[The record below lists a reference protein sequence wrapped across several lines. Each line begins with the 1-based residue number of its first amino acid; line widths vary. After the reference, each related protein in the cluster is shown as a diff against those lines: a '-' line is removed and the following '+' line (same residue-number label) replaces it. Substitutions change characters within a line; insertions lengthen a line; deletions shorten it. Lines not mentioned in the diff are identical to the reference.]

1 MDSPLVLAVALAVF
15 LIVFV
20 RTEFGLYLV
29 IFSMLLSPQLGSG
42 GMVAEARRIV
52 IRSEDLLLL
61 VVALSWL
68 AKTAVNKELGLTL
81 KTPLNKPI
89 LAYVAATAIA
99 TLIGYMTGT
108 VAGFGG
114 AFYVLKYVEYF
125 VVYYMVVNNV
135 VDRRQAWRLVTAAFL
150 TAVIVSLI
158 GLTQIPSGQRVSAPF
173 EGKEGEPNTFG
184 GYLLLL
190 IAVAGG
196 IALETARLRTRAIYL
211 GLAGLMSIPF
221 MFTLSRTSYV
231 GAIPAVAA
239 LAVLSSRRRLMVGG
253 LIVALVASPVA
264 LTLLPDSV
272 MKRVFYTFE
281 PERGQP
287 TVRVG
292 AVGLD
297 PSTSARLISVK
308 QAFDGFTHRPIFGYG
323 VTGFAFMDQQFAR
336 TLVETGIVGLATFLA
351 LIWAVLKAGVVS
363 YRSLTI
369 PEDRGLALGFVA
381 GTFGLLGHA
390 LGANTFIIVRIM
402 EPFWFFAAI
411 VVALPALA
419 QAETAPAPEP
429 APAPAPVARLSRRIA

>member
-1 MDSPLVLAVALAVF
+1 MDAPLVLAAALAVF

-20 RTEFGLYLV
+20 RIEFGLYLV
-29 IFSMLLSPQLGSG
+29 IFSMLLSPQLGAG
-42 GMVAEARRIV
+42 GAVAEGRRIV

-61 VVALSWL
+61 VVAFSWL

-81 KTPLNKPI
+81 KTPLNRPI

-108 VAGFGG
+108 VAGWGG
-114 AFYVLKYVEYF
+114 AFYVLKYIEYF
-125 VVYYMVVNNV
+125 VVYYMVVNNL

-196 IALETARLRTRAIYL
+196 IALETARIRTRAIYL

-231 GAIPAVAA
+231 GAIPALATM
-239 LAVLSSRRRLMVGG
+239 AVLSSRRRLMIGG
-253 LIVALVASPVA
+253 LIVLLVASPVVM
-264 LTLLPDSV
+264 TLFPDSV
-272 MKRVFYTFE
+272 MRRVHYTFE

-292 AVGLD
+292 AVGFD

-308 QAFDGFTHRPIFGYG
+308 QAFEGFTHRPIFGYG

-351 LIWAVLKAGVVS
+351 LVWAVLKAGVAS
-363 YRSLTI
+363 CRRLTV
-369 PEDRGLALGFVA
+369 PEERGLALGFVA
-381 GTFGLLGHA
+381 GTAGLLGHA

-402 EPFWFFAAI
+402 EPFWFFAAV
-411 VVALPALA
+411 VVALPSLA
-419 QAETAPAPEP
+419 QAETAPA
-429 APAPAPVARLSRRIA
+429 APAPAARLTRRFA

>member
-1 MDSPLVLAVALAVF
+1 VDSPLVLAAALAVF
-15 LIVFV
+15 LVVFV
-20 RTEFGLYLV
+20 RIEFGLYLV
-29 IFSMLLSPQLGSG
+29 IFSMLLSPQFGAG
-42 GMVAEARRIV
+42 GMVAEGRRIV

-61 VVALSWL
+61 VVAFSWL
-68 AKTAVNKELGLTL
+68 ARTAVNKELGLTL
-81 KTPLNKPI
+81 KTPLNRPI
-89 LAYVAATAIA
+89 LAYVAATGIA

-108 VAGFGG
+108 VAGYGG
-114 AFYVLKYVEYF
+114 AFYVLKYIEYF
-125 VVYYMVVNNV
+125 VVYYMVVNNL
-135 VDRRQAWRLVTAAFL
+135 VDRRQAWRFVTAAFI

-196 IALETARLRTRAIYL
+196 IALETVRIRTRAIYL

-231 GAIPAVAA
+231 GVIPAVAVMA
-239 LAVLSSRRRLMVGG
+239 ALSSRRRLMIGG
-253 LIVALVASPVA
+253 LIVVLVASSVGM
-264 LTLLPDSV
+264 TLFPDVV
-272 MKRVFYTFE
+272 MKRVHYTFE

-308 QAFDGFTHRPIFGYG
+308 QAFEGFTQRPIFGYG

-336 TLVETGIVGLATFLA
+336 TLVETGIVGFATFLA
-351 LIWAVLKAGVVS
+351 LVWAVFKAGVAS
-363 YRSLTI
+363 YRTLTV

-381 GTFGLLGHA
+381 GTAGLLGHA

-411 VVALPALA
+411 VVALPVL
-419 QAETAPAPEP
+419 APAEP
-429 APAPAPVARLSRRIA
+429 AEAAPAPAAQLTRRFA

>member
-1 MDSPLVLAVALAVF
+1 MDSPFVLAAALAVF

-20 RTEFGLYLV
+20 RIEFGLYLV
-29 IFSMLLSPQLGSG
+29 IFSMLLSPQLGTG
-42 GMVAEARRIV
+42 AAVAEGRRIV

-61 VVALSWL
+61 VVAFSWL

-81 KTPLNKPI
+81 KTPLNRPI
-89 LAYVAATAIA
+89 LAYVAATGIA

-108 VAGFGG
+108 VAGYGG
-114 AFYVLKYVEYF
+114 AFYVLKYIEYF
-125 VVYYMVVNNV
+125 IVYYMVVNNL
-135 VDRRQAWRLVTAAFL
+135 VDRRQAWRFVTAAFI

-196 IALETARLRTRAIYL
+196 IALETARIRTRAIYL

-231 GAIPAVAA
+231 GVIPAVAA
-239 LAVLSSRRRLMVGG
+239 MAALSSRRRVMVGG
-253 LIVALVASPVA
+253 LIVLLVASPVVMM
-264 LTLLPDSV
+264 LFPDSV
-272 MKRVFYTFE
+272 ARRVRYTFE

-308 QAFDGFTHRPIFGYG
+308 QAFEGFTHRPIFGYG

-336 TLVETGIVGLATFLA
+336 TLVETGIVGFATFLA
-351 LIWAVLKAGVVS
+351 LVWAVLKAGVAS
-363 YRSLTI
+363 YRSLTV

-381 GTFGLLGHA
+381 GTVGLLGHA

-411 VVALPALA
+411 VVALPGLA
-419 QAETAPAPEP
+419 QAETAAGEPPPA
-429 APAPAPVARLSRRIA
+429 ASLTRRFA

>member
-1 MDSPLVLAVALAVF
+1 
-15 LIVFV
+15 
-20 RTEFGLYLV
+20 
-29 IFSMLLSPQLGSG
+29 
-42 GMVAEARRIV
+42 MVAEGRRIV

-61 VVALSWL
+61 VVAFSWL

-81 KTPLNKPI
+81 KTPLNRPI
-89 LAYVAATAIA
+89 LAYAAATAIA

-108 VAGFGG
+108 VGGFGG
-114 AFYVLKYVEYF
+114 AFYVLKYIEYF

-135 VDRRQAWRLVTAAFL
+135 TDRRQAWRLVTAAFL

-239 LAVLSSRRRLMVGG
+239 MAVLSSRRRLMIGA
-253 LIVALVASPVA
+253 LIVAVVASPVV
-264 LTLLPDSV
+264 LTLFPESV
-272 MKRVFYTFE
+272 MKRVHYTFE

-287 TVRVG
+287 TIRVG

-308 QAFDGFTHRPIFGYG
+308 QAFEGFSHRPIFGYG

-336 TLVETGIVGLATFLA
+336 TLVETGIVGLVTFLA
-351 LIWAVLKAGVVS
+351 LIWAVLKAGVIS
-363 YRSLTI
+363 FRNLTV

-381 GTFGLLGHA
+381 GTIGLLGHA

-411 VVALPALA
+411 VVALPGLA
-419 QAETAPAPEP
+419 QAETVAV
-429 APAPAPVARLSRRIA
+429 PAPVARFSRRVA

>member
-1 MDSPLVLAVALAVF
+1 MDSPLVLAAALAVF

-20 RTEFGLYLV
+20 RIEFGLYLV

-42 GMVAEARRIV
+42 GAVAEGRRIV

-61 VVALSWL
+61 VVAFSWL

-81 KTPLNKPI
+81 KTPLNRPI

-108 VAGFGG
+108 VAGYGG
-114 AFYVLKYVEYF
+114 VFYVLKYIEYF
-125 VVYYMVVNNV
+125 IVYYMVVNNLF
-135 VDRRQAWRLVTAAFL
+135 DRRQAWRLVTAAFL

-173 EGKEGEPNTFG
+173 EGKAGEPNTFG

-196 IALETARLRTRAIYL
+196 IALETTRLRTRAIYL
-211 GLAGLMSIPF
+211 GLAGMMSIPF

-231 GAIPAVAA
+231 GAIPAVATM
-239 LAVLSSRRRLMVGG
+239 AVLSSRRRLMIGG
-253 LIVALVASPVA
+253 LIAALVASPAVM
-264 LTLLPDSV
+264 TLFPDSV
-272 MKRVFYTFE
+272 MKRVHYTFE

-308 QAFDGFTHRPIFGYG
+308 QAFEGFTHRPIFGYG

-351 LIWAVLKAGVVS
+351 LVWAVLKAGVTS
-363 YRSLTI
+363 YRALTV
-369 PEDRGLALGFVA
+369 PEERGLALGFVA
-381 GTFGLLGHA
+381 GTVGLLGHA

-411 VVALPALA
+411 VVALPGLA
-419 QAETAPAPEP
+419 QAETAAVEP
-429 APAPAPVARLSRRIA
+429 APAARLTRRFA

>member
-1 MDSPLVLAVALAVF
+1 VDSPFVLAAALAVF

-20 RTEFGLYLV
+20 RIEFGLYLV
-29 IFSMLLSPQLGSG
+29 IFSMLLSPQLGTG
-42 GMVAEARRIV
+42 AAVAEGRRIV

-61 VVALSWL
+61 VVAFSWL

-81 KTPLNKPI
+81 KTPLNRPI
-89 LAYVAATAIA
+89 LAYVAATGIA

-108 VAGFGG
+108 VAGYGG
-114 AFYVLKYVEYF
+114 AFYVLKYIEYF
-125 VVYYMVVNNV
+125 IVYYMVVNNL
-135 VDRRQAWRLVTAAFL
+135 VDRRQAWRFVTAAFI

-196 IALETARLRTRAIYL
+196 IALETARIRTRAIYL

-231 GAIPAVAA
+231 GVIPAVAA
-239 LAVLSSRRRLMVGG
+239 MAALSSRRRVMVGG
-253 LIVALVASPVA
+253 LIVLLVASPVVMM
-264 LTLLPDSV
+264 LFPDSV
-272 MKRVFYTFE
+272 ARRVRYTFE

-292 AVGLD
+292 TVGLD

-308 QAFDGFTHRPIFGYG
+308 QAFEGFTHRPIFGYG

-336 TLVETGIVGLATFLA
+336 TLVETGIVGFATFLA
-351 LIWAVLKAGVVS
+351 LVWAVLKAGVAS
-363 YRSLTI
+363 YRSLTV

-381 GTFGLLGHA
+381 GTVGLLGHA

-411 VVALPALA
+411 VVALPGLA
-419 QAETAPAPEP
+419 QAETAAVEP
-429 APAPAPVARLSRRIA
+429 APAASLTRRFA